1 MTNGRASDALVFFGA
16 SGDLAFRKIFPALQ
30 ALVRRDRLDVPVIG
44 MARAGWTREQFV
56 ARARESVE
64 AAGTFD
70 QRAFETLSALLHYV
84 DGDYGDGGTFARLRD
99 ALGEA
104 CRPAYYLAIPPS
116 VFPVVVRHLAESRCG
131 DRGRVIIEKP
141 FGRDLA
147 SARSLNATLHE
158 LFPEREI
165 FRIDHYLGKEAVLNL
180 LVFRFGNTFL
190 EPIWNRH
197 YVESV
202 QITMAET
209 LGVEGRGAFYE
220 EAGAIRDV
228 VQNHLLQVIGFLA
241 MEAPSFAYDESLR
254 DEQVKVLRNVRPL
267 DPADL
272 VRGQYV
278 GYREERGVAPAS
290 TVETFAAVRLW
301 VDSWRWEGVP
311 FFVRTGKRLPVGA
324 TEVVVRLRRPP
335 LRKIGRGLTNSV
347 RFRLGPDVAIGL
359 GARVKKPGSELA
371 TEPTELLVVRH
382 PAGDDLDP
390 YERLLGDA
398 MAGDPLLF
406 AREDA
411 VERAWEVVQ
420 PLLDAPPPVHEYVP
434 GSWGPG
440 DAASL
445 TMTVG
450 GWHDPESVE

>member
-1 MTNGRASDALVFFGA
+1 MTDARQSDALVFFGA
-16 SGDLAFRKIFPALQ
+16 SGDLAFRKIYPALLR
-30 ALVRRDRLDVPVIG
+30 LVRRERLDVPVIG
-44 MARAGWTREQFV
+44 MARAGWSREQFV
-56 ARARESVE
+56 ARARESIE
-64 AAGTFD
+64 AAGVTD
-70 QRAFETLSALLHYV
+70 EAAFERLSGLLHYV
-84 DGDYGDGGTFARLRD
+84 DGDYTDAATFARLRKT
-99 ALGEA
+99 LGEA

-116 VFPVVVRHLAESRCG
+116 LFGVVVRHLAESRCG
-131 DRGRVIIEKP
+131 QRGRVILEKP

-147 SARSLNATLHE
+147 SARTLNTTLHE

-165 FRIDHYLGKEAVLNL
+165 FRIDHFLGKEAVLNL

-209 LGVEGRGAFYE
+209 LGAEGRGAFYE

-267 DPADL
+267 DPHDL
-272 VRGQYV
+272 VRGQYA
-278 GYREERGVAPAS
+278 GYREERGVSPAS
-290 TVETFAAVRLW
+290 EVETFAAARLAI
-301 VDSWRWEGVP
+301 DSWRWEGVP

-324 TEVVVRLRRPP
+324 TEVVVRLRQPP
-335 LRKIGRGLTNSV
+335 LRRVAQGLSNTV
-347 RFRLGPDVAIGL
+347 RFRLGPDVAIGI
-359 GARVKKPGSELA
+359 GARVKKPGGELA
-371 TEPTELLVVRH
+371 TEPTELLVVRR
-382 PAGDDLDP
+382 PEGDALDA

-398 MAGDPLLF
+398 MAGDALLF

-420 PLLDAPPPVHEYVP
+420 PLLDAPPPVHEYAP
-434 GSWGPG
+434 GTWGPP
-440 DAASL
+440 DAAMLAMS
-445 TMTVG
+445 VG
-450 GWHDPESVE
+450 GWHDPADGG